1 MRKWIIGMI
10 EMVFDGEGRDEG
22 RHNSSVPILASQG
35 SVSLIT
41 PSRPSYLTRAVRVFK
56 DVEF

>member
-1 MRKWIIGMI
+1 MI
-10 EMVFDGEGRDEG
+10 EMVFDGEGRYEG
-22 RHNSSVPILASQG
+22 RHNSLVPILASQG

-41 PSRPSYLTRAVRVFK
+41 PSRPSYLIRAVRVFK